1 MMMRQMPLGCGEQL
15 LLGLAGELRPALA
28 EGDPSVSAARHG
40 LVNPITGG
48 WASCACTENFARET
62 PVLTVGSIKVA
73 RYLYVS
79 RTLPVV
85 RSANERTRV
94 QLCGRLSVEV
104 DGAQLAG
111 RLRGK
116 QVPLLLA
123 YLLLNRSR
131 HVGRDELIGVLW
143 PDKAPV
149 SQDGALRTLLSRLR
163 FALGS
168 ETLIGRDELI
178 LDLPDP
184 VWIDLEAAAGGLERA
199 QRALDVGDHR
209 AAWALA
215 QVPLNISGRGLLPGA
230 HASWLEP
237 RRRELEDIRLQALE
251 VVGRAGLEL
260 GGRQLGS
267 VRRAARSLI
276 EAEPYRESG
285 YVLLMQGLAAEGNV
299 AEGLRVFDGLRTLL
313 RTELG
318 TLPSPETI
326 AVHERLLHRD
336 DRYRRRRSGDGA
348 AESSAIALPAELRAR
363 GQVPLIGRDRE
374 LAELRHLWALGL
386 PESDHDLGEA
396 SPAGRRVVML
406 TGDPGIGKTHLISEL
421 ARSAYESGATVLA
434 GRCPQEALAPYQPFV
449 EALRHYVLS
458 AELDDL
464 RRSAREFAA
473 ELAPLAPE
481 LQRRLPELARR
492 RDTEPLSERY
502 RLFEAFIG
510 FLTEIS
516 ATAPVLLVLDDLH
529 WADRPTLLLLRHVA
543 RAPALHQVLVLG
555 AYRSTETP
563 GVGFAEALTELGR
576 DRLMTPIDLG
586 GLTEAETAELVG
598 ALVGR
603 TPSPFLS
610 RALHE
615 QTEGNPF
622 FVEEIIRH
630 LREAGVEIDRARAGD
645 LYRVGLPQRVK
656 EVIARRLESLDVRA
670 MECLRAASV
679 IGRDFGL
686 PLLERVVSLDEDEL
700 LAALDAVIDAGLISE
715 APSPPGSCSFSHA
728 LIRETLYEGMSAP
741 RRARF
746 HRRIAEALEQA
757 GAQDD
762 RQLIALALHFTRA
775 ASPENAGKAIEY
787 ATRAGRQTTSLL
799 AHEEAAGH
807 YQRAL
812 EVQEQFQPEARALR
826 CELLL
831 LRGEA
836 QMRAGERPPAWEA
849 LREAAGIA
857 TALGDSAGIARA
869 AIGASHRYVQQPGVV
884 DGELIALLEQALEV
898 VAGQRTLARIQ
909 LLARLCGALY
919 FSPERARM
927 HELSAEAMEIAEAL
941 DDSTARAY
949 AFGAVRRANWEPG
962 RLSERLSAAT
972 SMLTCARETGDLE
985 LELQAHGWLIVDLLE
1000 RGEIDAVDA
1009 QLEVF
1014 AAGAER
1020 LRQPLYLWNA
1030 AVWRAMRTIL
1040 AGRLDEAE
1048 RLALDALALGAGTE
1062 QITAPH
1068 YYAIQVFLL
1077 RREQGRLDEL
1087 LGPAREFAGT
1097 LPAVPAWRAVFG
1109 WLQAELGQADEA
1121 RATFDLLAAD
1131 AFGELPRDGN
1141 WIAALCVLTELCV
1154 RLGDPHRAESLYAL
1168 LLPFADLNVTV
1179 ALAIGCLGSAE
1190 RYLGLLAAIS
1200 GRPERA
1206 IGHFERAIEA
1216 NAALQAPVI
1225 LAHTQLDLAGLL
1237 PSESPRA
1244 AELISAA
1251 ADIAQALGLPTVRRR
1266 LPPPQ

>member
-1 MMMRQMPLGCGEQL
+1 M
-15 LLGLAGELRPALA
+15 
-28 EGDPSVSAARHG
+28 
-40 LVNPITGG
+40 
-48 WASCACTENFARET
+48 
-62 PVLTVGSIKVA
+62 
-73 RYLYVS
+73 
-79 RTLPVV
+79 
-85 RSANERTRV
+85 
-94 QLCGRLSVEV
+94 
-104 DGAQLAG
+104 
-111 RLRGK
+111 
-116 QVPLLLA
+116 LA
-123 YLLLNRSR
+123 YLLLNRTR

-143 PDKAPV
+143 PDQAPI

-168 ETLIGRDELI
+168 DALLGRDELI

-199 QRALDVGDHR
+199 QRALELDDHR

-215 QVPLNISGRGLLPGA
+215 QVPLNIAGRGLLPGA
-230 HASWLEP
+230 QASWLEP

-267 VRRAARSLI
+267 VQRAARSLI

-299 AEGLRVFDGLRTLL
+299 AEGLRVFDSLRTLL

-326 AVHERLLHRD
+326 AVHERLLHPD
-336 DRYRRRRSGDGA
+336 DRYRRRRSGDGTA
-348 AESSAIALPAELRAR
+348 GGSSIALPAELRAR
-363 GQVPLIGRDRE
+363 GPAPLIGRARE
-374 LAELRHLWALGL
+374 LGELWRLWALGL
-386 PESDHDLGEA
+386 PETEHDVGE
-396 SPAGRRVVML
+396 SPPSGRRVVLL
-406 TGDPGIGKTHLISEL
+406 TGDPGIGKTRLIAEL
-421 ARSAYESGATVLA
+421 ARGAHESGATVLA
-434 GRCPQEALAPYQPFV
+434 GRCPEEALAPYQPFV

-464 RRSAREFAA
+464 RRSAREFGA

-492 RDTEPLSERY
+492 HDSEPLSERY

-510 FLTEIS
+510 WLTEIS

-563 GVGFAEALTELGR
+563 REGFAEALTELGR
-576 DRLMTPIDLG
+576 DRLVTPIDLE
-586 GLTEAETAELVG
+586 GLTEQETSELVG
-598 ALVGR
+598 SLAGR

-622 FVEEIIRH
+622 FVEEIFRH
-630 LREAGVEIDRARAGD
+630 LRGAGVAIDRARRGD
-645 LYRVGLPQRVK
+645 LYRAGLPQGVK
-656 EVIARRLESLDVRA
+656 DVIARRLESLDTRA
-670 MECLRAASV
+670 TECLRAASA

-686 PLLERVVSLDEDEL
+686 ALLERVVSLDEDEF
-700 LAALDAVIDAGLISE
+700 LAALDAAIDAGLVIE

-746 HRRIAEALEQA
+746 HRRIAEALEQS
-757 GAQDD
+757 GPQDD
-762 RQLIALALHFTRA
+762 RQLIALALHYTRA

-787 ATRAGRQTTSLL
+787 ATAAGRQATSLL
-799 AHEEAAGH
+799 AHEEAADH
-807 YQRAL
+807 FQRAL
-812 EVQEQFQPEARALR
+812 DVQEQFQPEADPLR

-836 QMRAGERPPAWEA
+836 QMRAGDRPPAWEA

-857 TALGDSAGIARA
+857 TALGDGASIARA
-869 AIGASHRYVQQPGVV
+869 AIGASHRYVQQPGMI
-884 DGELIALLEQALEV
+884 DQELIALLEQALEV
-898 VAGQRTLARIQ
+898 AAGERTVARIQ

-919 FSPERARM
+919 FSPDRGRM
-927 HELSAEAMEIAEAL
+927 HELSAEAIEIAEAIG
-941 DDSTARAY
+941 DSTAWAY
-949 AFGAVRRANWEPG
+949 AYGAMRRANWAPD
-962 RLSERLSAAT
+962 RLAERLSAST
-972 SMLTCARETGDLE
+972 SMLTCAREAGDLE

-1000 RGEIDAVDA
+1000 HGEIDAVDA

-1030 AVWRAMRTIL
+1030 AVWRAMRTML

-1048 RLALDALALGAGTE
+1048 GLALEALTLGAGTE
-1062 QITAPH
+1062 QFTAPH

-1087 LGPAREFAGT
+1087 LGPAREFAAT
-1097 LPAVPAWRAVFG
+1097 LPAVPAWRAVFA
-1109 WLQAELGQADEA
+1109 WLLGELGQTEEA
-1121 RATFDLLAAD
+1121 LATFDLLAAD
-1131 AFGELPRDGN
+1131 GFRQLPRDGN

-1154 RLGDPHRAESLYAL
+1154 HVGDAGRAESLYTL
-1168 LLPFADLNVTV
+1168 LLPFGDLNVTV

-1206 IGHFERAIEA
+1206 IAHFERAIEA
-1216 NAALQAPVI
+1216 NAGLRAPVI

-1237 PSESPRA
+1237 PSGSPRA
-1244 AELISAA
+1244 AELIAA
-1251 ADIAQALGLPTVRRR
+1251 AAEVAQGLGLPTVRRR
-1266 LPPPQ
+1266 LPAPG